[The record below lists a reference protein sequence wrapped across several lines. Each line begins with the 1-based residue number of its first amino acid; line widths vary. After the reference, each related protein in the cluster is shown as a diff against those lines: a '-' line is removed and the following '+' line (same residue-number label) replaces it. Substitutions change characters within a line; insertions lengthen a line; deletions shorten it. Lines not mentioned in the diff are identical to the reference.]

1 MAELERITVSQLDEM
16 SAEQAGALL
25 KECCGSTLWVSMMLA
40 RRPFRFRDSVF
51 FAADLFWDSLTV
63 RDRMEAFAHHPRI
76 GEKTGAK
83 PQGTTGSAWSE
94 REQSGMGVVEAELRK
109 EIAEI
114 NREYEDRFGYIYI
127 VSAQGKTAAELL
139 TIAKDRLRNN
149 PEAEIRVACAEQQ
162 KIMHLRLEK
171 LLGPKEETF
180 G

>member
-1 MAELERITVSQLDEM
+1 MRITVTQLDEM
-16 SAEQAGALL
+16 PPEEAGALL
-25 KECCGSTLWVSMMLA
+25 KECCGSSRWVAMMLA

-51 FAADLFWDSLTV
+51 FAADTFWKSLTL

-76 GEKTGAK
+76 GEKKGAM
-83 PQGTTGSAWSE
+83 PQGERAAAWSAK
-94 REQSGMGVVEAELRK
+94 EQSGMDVVEAELRK
-109 EIAEI
+109 EIAET

-149 PEAEIRVACAEQQ
+149 PETEIRVACEEQK
-162 KIMHLRLEK
+162 KIIQLRLEK

-180 G
+180 A

>member
-1 MAELERITVSQLDEM
+1 MGRITVSQLDEM
-16 SAEQAGALL
+16 TADEAGALL
-25 KECCGSTLWVSMMLA
+25 KECCGSSRWVAMMLA

-51 FAADLFWDSLTV
+51 FAADMFWKSLTM

-76 GEKTGAK
+76 GEKSGAK
-83 PQGTTGSAWSE
+83 LQGEQGARWSAM
-94 REQSGMGVVEAELRK
+94 EQSGMDVVEAELRK

-139 TIAKDRLRNN
+139 TIAKDRLRNS
-149 PEAEIRVACAEQQ
+149 PEREIRVACEEQK

-180 G
+180 V

>member
-1 MAELERITVSQLDEM
+1 MARITVSQLDEM
-16 SAEQAGALL
+16 PSDEAGALL
-25 KECCGSTLWVSMMLA
+25 KECCGSSRWVAMMLA

-51 FAADLFWDSLTV
+51 FAADMFWKSLTM

-76 GEKTGAK
+76 GEKSGAK
-83 PQGTTGSAWSE
+83 PQGELGARWSAL
-94 REQSGMGVVEAELRK
+94 EQSGMDVVEAELRK

-139 TIAKDRLRNN
+139 TIARDRLRNS
-149 PEAEIRVACAEQQ
+149 PEREIRVTCEEQQ

-180 G
+180 H

>member
-1 MAELERITVSQLDEM
+1 
-16 SAEQAGALL
+16 
-25 KECCGSTLWVSMMLA
+25 MLA

-51 FAADLFWDSLTV
+51 FAADMFWKSLTL

-76 GEKTGAK
+76 GEKTGAQ
-83 PQGTTGSAWSE
+83 PQGKTGAEWSA
-94 REQSGMGVVEAELRK
+94 REQSGMDVVEAELRK

-139 TIAKDRLRNN
+139 TIAKDRLRNA
-149 PEAEIRVACAEQQ
+149 PEREIRVACEEQQ
-162 KIMHLRLEK
+162 KIMNLRLEK

-180 G
+180 T

>member
-1 MAELERITVSQLDEM
+1 
-16 SAEQAGALL
+16 
-25 KECCGSTLWVSMMLA
+25 MMLA

-51 FAADLFWDSLTV
+51 FAADMFWKSLML
-63 RDRMEAFAHHPRI
+63 RDRMEAFSHHPKI
-76 GEKTGAK
+76 GEKTAAK
-83 PQGTTGSAWSE
+83 PQGERAREWSA
-94 REQSGMGVVEAELRK
+94 REQSGMEVVEAELRK

-114 NREYEDRFGYIYI
+114 NREYEERFGYIYI

-149 PEAEIRVACAEQQ
+149 PETEIRIAGEEQQ

-171 LLGPKEETF
+171 LLGPPQETI